1 MNRPH
6 ILPFRLL
13 LCLWLLC
20 FALPS
25 AAQRGLHVEPLFGSS
40 YGKRKDATE
49 VMLKGSSLKP
59 YKLTL
64 FRSLSFVPSAVE
76 AKTVEQKV
84 IADAKGAVDKETV
97 NRKGQ
102 LYYGFYQL
110 KPASGQRRY
119 LIYRN
124 NALAASPTADSP
136 GLLLIYR
143 EGTATPQEV
152 QSFFK
157 KK

>member
-49 VMLKGSSLKP
+49 VMLKGCSLKP

-76 AKTVEQKV
+76 AKSVEQKV
-84 IADAKGAVDKETV
+84 LADAKGAVDKETV

-102 LYYGFYQL
+102 LYSGFYPL
-110 KPASGQRRY
+110 TPPSGQRRD
-119 LIYRN
+119 LASRTT
-124 NALAASPTADSP
+124 ALAAAPTARAP
-136 GLLLIYR
+136 GLLLIYI
-143 EGTATPQEV
+143 EGTATPQEL